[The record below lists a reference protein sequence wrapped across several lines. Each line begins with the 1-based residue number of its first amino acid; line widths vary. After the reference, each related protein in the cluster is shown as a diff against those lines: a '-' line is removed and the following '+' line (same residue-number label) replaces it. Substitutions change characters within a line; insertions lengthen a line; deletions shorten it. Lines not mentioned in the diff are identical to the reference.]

1 MDRAASAIRILQAAR
16 NLTFLRQNIKWSI
29 IFLTNSTFERNL
41 VSTIIIKLGR
51 SERAGEKKTCQK
63 WDFLVQNPPL
73 FERFQENRSHSIL
86 NNFNIST
93 TLEGVEKLSDNFG
106 Q

>member
-1 MDRAASAIRILQAAR
+1 MDRAASAIRIFRAVR

-41 VSTIIIKLGR
+41 VSTIKLGR
-51 SERAGEKKTCQK
+51 SEREGEKKTCQK

-93 TLEGVEKLSDNFG
+93 TLAGVEKLSDNFG

>member
-1 MDRAASAIRILQAAR
+1 MDRAASAIRIFRAVR

-41 VSTIIIKLGR
+41 VSTIKLGR

-63 WDFLVQNPPL
+63 WDFFVQNPPL
-73 FERFQENRSHSIL
+73 FERFQENRSNSIL

-93 TLEGVEKLSDNFG
+93 TSAGVEKLSDNFG
-106 Q
+106 